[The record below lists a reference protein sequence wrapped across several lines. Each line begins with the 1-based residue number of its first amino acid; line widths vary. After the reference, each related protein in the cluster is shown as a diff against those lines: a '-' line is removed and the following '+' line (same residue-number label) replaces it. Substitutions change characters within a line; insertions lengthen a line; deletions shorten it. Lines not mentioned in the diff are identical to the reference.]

1 MTSDEDRSA
10 AVPFDSLPRHRRI
23 QLVGWAIARAIA
35 TVAVVVLVYY
45 LLPMDQ
51 PVNATTVAKLV
62 LGAIAIV
69 VIIGAQL
76 WQIGRSDYPTLR
88 AVEALGLTIPL
99 YVLIFA
105 TTYYLMNR
113 AHTGSFGVP
122 LSKTDTMYFSSTVF
136 TTVGFGDITAKT
148 QAARVVTT
156 CQMWLDLVIVG
167 LVVRLVVNAIK
178 QGQKRHALS
187 DSKDGEAPSG
197 EVVDASTR

>member
-1 MTSDEDRSA
+1 MRTGS
-10 AVPFDSLPRHRRI
+10 VVLPFDSLPRHRRI
-23 QLVGWAIARAIA
+23 QLIGWAIVRAIA
-35 TVAVVVLVYY
+35 TVAVVVLLYY
-45 LLPMDQ
+45 LLPMDR
-51 PVNATTVAKLV
+51 PVNATTVTKLV
-62 LGAIAIV
+62 LGAVAIV
-69 VIIGAQL
+69 VIIGVQL

-88 AVEALGLTIPL
+88 AVEALGLTLPL

-105 TTYYLMNR
+105 TAYYLMDR
-113 AHTGSFGVP
+113 ARIPDRSVSRSAKQTRCI
-122 LSKTDTMYFSSTVF
+122 FSSTVF

>member
-10 AVPFDSLPRHRRI
+10 VVPFDSLPRHRRI
-23 QLVGWAIARAIA
+23 QLVAWAFARAIA

-45 LLPMDQ
+45 LLPMDR

-69 VIIGAQL
+69 VIIGVQL

-99 YVLIFA
+99 YVLTFA
-105 TTYYLMNR
+105 TTYYLMDR

-178 QGQKRHALS
+178 QGQKRHARS
-187 DSKDGEAPSG
+187 DSRDGEAPSG
-197 EVVDASTR
+197 EVVDATAS

>member
-1 MTSDEDRSA
+1 MTSGEERSA
-10 AVPFDSLPRHRRI
+10 VVPLDALPRHRRI
-23 QLVGWAIARAIA
+23 QLVAWAIARAIA
-35 TVAVVVLVYY
+35 TVAVVVLIYY
-45 LLPMDQ
+45 LLPMDR
-51 PVNATTVAKLV
+51 PVNATTVTKLV
-62 LGAIAIV
+62 LGAVAIV
-69 VIIGAQL
+69 VIIGVQL

-88 AVEALGLTIPL
+88 AVEAMGLTIPL

-105 TTYYLMNR
+105 TIYYLMDR

-167 LVVRLVVNAIK
+167 LVVRLVVNAIER
-178 QGQKRHALS
+178 GQKRHALS
-187 DSKDGEAPSG
+187 DSKEGEASSG